1 MIHNR
6 RIDCEPAVYAS
17 ANIPQDGR
25 SGITNFQKIR
35 LSMSFTFILSG
46 ALEMEYVDPVLYL
59 LLLLLD
65 IGSPFSC
72 EVKT

>member
-1 MIHNR
+1 
-6 RIDCEPAVYAS
+6 
-17 ANIPQDGR
+17 
-25 SGITNFQKIR
+25 
-35 LSMSFTFILSG
+35 MSFTFILSG